1 MEEKLLGGHIGRALG
16 SRRSRSV
23 SDLGNDDQRPFN
35 RFNRFFFFFWKE
47 SHVAQTIP
55 RLPM

>member
-1 MEEKLLGGHIGRALG
+1 MEQKLLGGHIGRALG

-23 SDLGNDDQRPFN
+23 SDIGNDDQRPFN
-35 RFNRFFFFFWKE
+35 RFFFFWKE
-47 SHVAQTIP
+47 SHVAQAIP

>member
-1 MEEKLLGGHIGRALG
+1 MGVRRGHGTEAPGVHIGRALG

-35 RFNRFFFFFWKE
+35 RFFFFFGK
-47 SHVAQTIP
+47 S
-55 RLPM
+55 LM